1 MEGNCLYLNLG
12 DDMKPNQ
19 DVGIAGYGVYIP
31 RYRIKTVEIA
41 RVWGRDTRAVPIQ
54 EKSVPGPD
62 EDAVTIGIEAAR
74 NALKR
79 GNVSPEDIAAVW
91 AGSES
96 KPYAVKPSSTIIAEA
111 LGATPHVDAADWEF
125 ACKAG
130 TEAMQACFAL
140 VASGMGKYALALG
153 VDTAQG
159 RPADQLEY
167 TAAAGGAAFL
177 VGKKKESLCYLEASH
192 SYVSDT
198 PDFFRREQT
207 RYPVHGSRFTGGPAY
222 FQHVVCAASELM
234 EDVGY
239 TENDYDYAVFH
250 QPNAKFPI
258 KAAKML
264 GFPIE
269 KMMPGFIVPYV
280 GNTYSGS
287 CLLGLAATLDTAK
300 AGERILCVSYGSG
313 AGSDAFSFVVTDL
326 IEEKRGLAPTVD
338 VYIQRK
344 KEIDY
349 AVYSR
354 FRKKLVM

>member
-1 MEGNCLYLNLG
+1 MNHVYLILG

-19 DVGIAGYGVYIP
+19 QVGIVGYGVYLP
-31 RYRIKTVEIA
+31 RYRIKTSEIA
-41 RVWGRDTRAVPIQ
+41 RVWGRDSKSVPIQ

-79 GNVSPEDIAAVW
+79 GGISPKDIAAVW

-96 KPYAVKPSSTIIAEA
+96 KPYAVKPSSTIIAEVID
-111 LGATPHVDAADWEF
+111 ATPHVDAADLEF

-140 VASGMGKYALALG
+140 VGSGMGKYALALG

-159 RPADQLEY
+159 RPADALEY

-177 VGKKKESLCYLEASH
+177 VGKKEESLAFLEASH
-192 SYVSDT
+192 SFVSDT
-198 PDFFRREQT
+198 PDFFRRENMK
-207 RYPVHGSRFTGGPAY
+207 YPVHGSRFTGEPAY
-222 FQHVVCAASELM
+222 FHHVVQCASELM
-234 EDVGY
+234 EDLGV
-239 TENDYDYAVFH
+239 TSSDYDYAVFH

-258 KAAKML
+258 TAAKML
-264 GFPIE
+264 QFPVE
-269 KMMPGFIVPYV
+269 KLMPGLIVQYV

-287 CLLGLAATLDTAK
+287 SLLGLAATLDVAHT
-300 AGERILCVSYGSG
+300 GDRILCVSYGSG
-313 AGSDAFSFVVTDL
+313 AGSDAFSFVVTDK
-326 IEEKRGLAPTVD
+326 IEERRDKAPRVEA
-338 VYIQRK
+338 YIRRK

-354 FRKKLVM
+354 FRKNLVM

>member
-1 MEGNCLYLNLG
+1 LSDLG
-12 DDMKPNQ
+12 VTMKPNQ
-19 DVGIAGYGVYIP
+19 DVGIVGYGAYIP
-31 RYRIKTVEIA
+31 RYRIKTSEIA

-62 EDAVTIGIEAAR
+62 EDTVTIGIEAAR

-79 GNVSPEDIAAVW
+79 GGISPKDIAAVW

-96 KPYAVKPSSTIIAEA
+96 HPYAVKPSSTIIAEVID
-111 LGATPHVDAADWEF
+111 ATPHVDAADWEF

-140 VASGMGKYALALG
+140 VGSGMGKYALALG
-153 VDTAQG
+153 IDTAQG
-159 RPADQLEY
+159 RPADALEY

-177 VGKKKESLCYLEASH
+177 IGRKEESLAYLEASH

-198 PDFFRREQT
+198 PDFFRREST
-207 RYPVHGSRFTGGPAY
+207 KYPVHGHRFTGKPAY
-222 FQHVVCAASELM
+222 FHHVVCCASELM
-234 EDVGY
+234 EHLGY
-239 TENDYDYAVFH
+239 TPEDYSYAIFH

-258 KAAKML
+258 TAAKTL
-264 GFPIE
+264 HFPVE
-269 KMMPGFIVPYV
+269 KVMPGLIVPYV

-287 CLLGLAATLDTAK
+287 SLLGLAATLDVA
-300 AGERILCVSYGSG
+300 APGDRILCVSYGSG
-313 AGSDAFSFVVTDL
+313 AGSDAFSFVVTEK
-326 IEEKRGLAPTVD
+326 IEEKRDMAPRVE

-349 AVYSR
+349 AVYTK
-354 FRKKLVM
+354 FRKNLVM

>member
-1 MEGNCLYLNLG
+1 
-12 DDMKPNQ
+12 MKPNQ
-19 DVGIAGYGVYIP
+19 DVGIVGYGVYLP
-31 RYRIKTVEIA
+31 RYRIKTSEIA
-41 RVWGRDTRAVPIQ
+41 RVWGRDTRAVPVQ

-79 GNVSPEDIAAVW
+79 GRVSPEEIAAVW

-111 LGATPHVDAADWEF
+111 IDATPHVDAADLEF

-140 VASGMGKYALALG
+140 VASGMGKYGLALG

-159 RPADQLEY
+159 RPADALEY

-177 VGKKKESLCYLEASH
+177 IGRKEESLAFLEASH

-198 PDFFRREQT
+198 PDFFRREHT
-207 RYPVHGSRFTGGPAY
+207 KYPVHGSRFTGGPSY
-222 FQHVVCAASELM
+222 FHHVVRCATELM
-234 EDVGY
+234 QNTGLTVD
-239 TENDYDYAVFH
+239 DYDYAVFH
-250 QPNAKFPI
+250 QPNAKFPMT
-258 KAAKML
+258 AAKML
-264 GFPIE
+264 KIPVE
-269 KMMPGFIVPYV
+269 KVSPGFVVQYV

-287 CLLGLAATLDTAK
+287 SLLGLAATLDTAHP
-300 AGERILCVSYGSG
+300 GERILCVSYGSG
-313 AGSDAFSFVVTDL
+313 AGSDAFSFVVTDE
-326 IEEKRGLAPTVD
+326 IEERRDLAPRVD
-338 VYIQRK
+338 VYIERK

>member
-1 MEGNCLYLNLG
+1 MG
-12 DDMKPNQ
+12 DEMKPNQ
-19 DVGIAGYGVYIP
+19 QVGIVGYGVYLP
-31 RYRIKTVEIA
+31 RYRIKTSEIA
-41 RVWGRDTRAVPIQ
+41 RVWGRDVLTVPIQ

-74 NALKR
+74 NAVKR
-79 GNVSPEDIAAVW
+79 AGVPPKEIRAVW

-111 LGATPHVDAADWEF
+111 IDATPHVDAADWEF

-159 RPADQLEY
+159 KPADALEY
-167 TAAAGGAAFL
+167 TAAAGGAAF
-177 VGKKKESLCYLEASH
+177 VIGRKEESLAFLEASH

-198 PDFFRREQT
+198 PDFFRREQMK
-207 RYPVHGSRFTGGPAY
+207 YPVHGSRFTGGPAY
-222 FQHVVCAASELM
+222 FHHVIECASELM
-234 EDVGY
+234 ENLG
-239 TENDYDYAVFH
+239 TTASDYDYAVFH

-258 KAAKML
+258 TAARML
-264 GFPIE
+264 NFPTE
-269 KMMPGFIVPYV
+269 KIMPGLIVPYI

-287 CLLGLAATLDTAK
+287 SLLGLAATLDVAH
-300 AGERILCVSYGSG
+300 AGDRILCVSYGSG
-313 AGSDAFSFVVTDL
+313 AGSDAFSFVVTEK
-326 IEEKRGLAPTVD
+326 IEERKDMTPRVE

-349 AVYSR
+349 AVYSK
-354 FRKKLVM
+354 FRKNLVM